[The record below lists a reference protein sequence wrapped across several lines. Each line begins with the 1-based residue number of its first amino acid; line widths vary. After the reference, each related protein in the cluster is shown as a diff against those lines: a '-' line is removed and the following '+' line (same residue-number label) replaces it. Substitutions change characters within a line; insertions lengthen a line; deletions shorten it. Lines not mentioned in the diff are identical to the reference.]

1 MILLISRKVREVRE
15 VRETPSYRQDSES
28 KEARVDS
35 LNYGDRNNDTS
46 HPYP

>member
-28 KEARVDS
+28 KEAGGFFE
-35 LNYGDRNNDTS
+35 LW
-46 HPYP
+46 